1 MTARPC
7 DEGRVMI
14 LSLLYVVLALLLVT
28 AVASATSV
36 HLERKALLALADG
49 AALAGATALDEEAYY
64 ARTGGEKP
72 LMLTD
77 ASVAAAVEQHVAA
90 SATRGLEDLSGLA
103 ITRAVAVDGR
113 TAEVSLTAV
122 ARPPL
127 ITWVTAAWSDGIRLE
142 VTSRARA
149 G

>member
-1 MTARPC
+1 
-7 DEGRVMI
+7 MI

-28 AVASATSV
+28 AVASATSI

-49 AALAGATALDEEAYY
+49 AALAAATALDEEAYY
-64 ARTGGEKP
+64 ARTGGEEP

-77 ASVAAAVEQHVAA
+77 ASVAAAVERHVAA
-90 SATRGLEDLSGLA
+90 TAADDLEGLA
-103 ITRAVAVDGR
+103 ITRAVAIDGR
-113 TAEVSLTAV
+113 TAEVTLAAV

-127 ITWVTAAWSDGIRLE
+127 ITWVTAPWSDGIRLE
-142 VTSRARA
+142 VTTRARA

>member
-1 MTARPC
+1 
-7 DEGRVMI
+7 MI

-64 ARTGGEKP
+64 TREGGTEP
-72 LMLTD
+72 LTLTD

-90 SATRGLEDLSGLA
+90 SAPRDLEGLA
-103 ITRAVAVDGR
+103 IARAVAVDAR
-113 TAEVSLTAV
+113 TTEVTLVAV

-127 ITWVTAAWSDGIRLE
+127 ITWVTAAWSDGIPLE